1 MRLTPGPPAG
11 LCRIIPPPVDGEIKI
26 TVLGS
31 GTSHGV
37 PMIACDCA
45 VCTSSDLRDKR
56 TRPSIVIEYGGEDGR
71 DARPTSLLVDTSPEL
86 RLQCLACNIRRVD
99 AVLYTHHHID
109 HIAGLDDLRRF
120 NWIQQQ
126 AIPCYGQQETMERL
140 RIMFAYVF
148 EHDPEYPSAKPQLE
162 LRTIDG
168 VFEIGGRT
176 ITPIPL
182 LHGRMPVLGFRVGDF
197 AYCTDVSE
205 IPTASWPLLE
215 GLDVLILDALRKRPH
230 PTHFNLDQAVDHA
243 RRIDAR
249 QTFFTHIA
257 HELPH
262 EQTNRG
268 LPAGMALSFDGQV
281 ILSQGGL

>member
-1 MRLTPGPPAG
+1 MESVLT
-11 LCRIIPPPVDGEIKI
+11 I

-45 VCTSSDLRDKR
+45 VCTSSDSHDRR
-56 TRPSIVIEYGGEDGR
+56 TRPSILIQYDST
-71 DARPTSLLVDTSPEL
+71 ALLVDTAPEL
-86 RLQCLACNIRRVD
+86 RLQCLANGVRQVD

-109 HIAGLDDLRRF
+109 HLAGLDDLRRF
-120 NWIQQQ
+120 NWLQNGS
-126 AIPCYGQQETMERL
+126 IPCYGQAATLERL
-140 RIMFAYVF
+140 RTMFAYVF

-162 LRTIDG
+162 LRTIEG
-168 VFEIGGRT
+168 PLSIGGRT

-182 LHGRMPVLGFRVGDF
+182 LHGKLPVLGFRTGNF

-205 IPTASWPLLE
+205 IPAESWPLLK

-230 PTHFNLDQAVDHA
+230 PTHFNLEQAMNHAKRIGA
-243 RRIDAR
+243 RR
-249 QTFFTHIA
+249 TYFTHIA

-262 EQTNRG
+262 EETNRA
-268 LPAGMALSFDGQV
+268 LPEGMALSHDGLV
-281 ILSQGGL
+281 IQTS